1 MNAAFDID
9 GLADSFPR
17 VVQSMMSAFT
27 AAGHH
32 VYVITGIENPKVT
45 AADVQAKKNYLS
57 SLGIGPDCYTDL
69 IVCPEPHDANKA
81 AEIQKNNIAVL
92 FDNSTK
98 NCKKA
103 RKVGCAAF
111 LLTNSKEK

>member
-1 MNAAFDID
+1 MNVAFDID

-32 VYVITGIENPKVT
+32 VYVITGVEDKQVT
-45 AADVQAKKNYLS
+45 SADTQAKKNYLA
-57 SLGIGPDCYTDL
+57 SLGIGPADYSAL
-69 IVCPEPHDANKA
+69 IVCPQPHDTNKA
-81 AEIQKNNIAVL
+81 AVIQKNDIAVL

-98 NCKKA
+98 NTKKA

-111 LLTNSKEK
+111 LLTNSKKK